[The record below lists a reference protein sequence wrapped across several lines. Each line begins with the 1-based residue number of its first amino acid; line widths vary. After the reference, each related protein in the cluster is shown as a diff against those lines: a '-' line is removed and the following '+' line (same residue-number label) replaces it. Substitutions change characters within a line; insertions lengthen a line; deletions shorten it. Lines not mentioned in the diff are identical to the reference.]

1 MRKSKGMT
9 QEELGKVLNVTYQA
23 VSKWERGESL
33 PDFSTMSQIA
43 KYFQVPL
50 SYFEDGADS
59 IPEPAPAEIHNNYVV
74 PNIEVPTY
82 IGTCTECGRMLQS
95 EDDVATTTPKLVCK
109 TCAER
114 NRQQQLIQEEKH
126 AADAKYQREKTL
138 REELGGGFD
147 IPLIISLLVFIA
159 AAVTFTVLYFGE
171 TDKDTA
177 FGYAIMLFFLPI
189 VLFSITHA
197 IVGFINSLR
206 ITADDTEGY
215 KLSVSFIVAGAIAV
229 VYLVLF
235 LILYIQSGTEIDFLI
250 LLILSVI
257 VSFTFVSQ
265 MMWGSIV
272 NEIFTC
278 GGFTFRMPG
287 FIFSLTVESILWM
300 IVTKIFLGILSIL
313 IFLATTVLFA
323 LIAIFGS
330 VITFIPCLLAK
341 LARDA
346 KARSTAK
353 KIN

>member
-1 MRKSKGMT
+1 MNYGEKIAYLRKSKGMT

-177 FGYAIMLFFLPI
+177 FG
-189 VLFSITHA
+189 
-197 IVGFINSLR
+197 
-206 ITADDTEGY
+206 
-215 KLSVSFIVAGAIAV
+215 
-229 VYLVLF
+229 
-235 LILYIQSGTEIDFLI
+235 
-250 LLILSVI
+250 
-257 VSFTFVSQ
+257 
-265 MMWGSIV
+265 
-272 NEIFTC
+272 
-278 GGFTFRMPG
+278 
-287 FIFSLTVESILWM
+287 
-300 IVTKIFLGILSIL
+300 
-313 IFLATTVLFA
+313 
-323 LIAIFGS
+323 
-330 VITFIPCLLAK
+330 
-341 LARDA
+341 
-346 KARSTAK
+346 
-353 KIN
+353 